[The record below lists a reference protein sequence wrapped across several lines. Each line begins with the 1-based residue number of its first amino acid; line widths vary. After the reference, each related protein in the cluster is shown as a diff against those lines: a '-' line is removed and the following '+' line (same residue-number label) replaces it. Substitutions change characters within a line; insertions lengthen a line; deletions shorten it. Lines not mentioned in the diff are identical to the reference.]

1 MSENL
6 KNLKNLKELKKH
18 IEEFP
23 SKFDNT
29 SIAQQL
35 VEAEVSTRIYADVR
49 HMWDNTILARED
61 LARIRL
67 KVRDVIDDLN
77 EELSF
82 DTRSFGN

>member
-6 KNLKNLKELKKH
+6 KNLKKLKKH

-23 SKFDNT
+23 SKFDKT

-35 VEAEVSTRIYADVR
+35 IEAEVPTSIYADVR
-49 HMWDNTILARED
+49 RMWDNTILARED

-67 KVRDVIDDLN
+67 KVRDAIDELN